1 MTSVIATIDTTE
13 AGPIDKSVAVVATH
27 QTTEF
32 TPKLL
37 SKYYARLFPYRL
49 MHAWLSYDTSYLQPK
64 VAASITQSATSKNL
78 FSRREFSFTIEPTP
92 GEEIYIRYQSF
103 ETESEF
109 AAAVNKR
116 RPTKIDIGAVFTFC
130 PRDHLALQGS
140 NTRKFSTEQR
150 ELVFD
155 VDLTDYDDVR
165 KCGCSKANIC
175 HKCWKLMTMAMKVV
189 DAGLRE
195 DFGFENI
202 AWIYSG
208 RRGVHAWI
216 SDESAR
222 TLSNEGRSA
231 VASYFQV
238 KSFLVVVVVYIY
250 MELSNPTHSII
261 HPSTCSGCS

>member
-1 MTSVIATIDTTE
+1 
-13 AGPIDKSVAVVATH
+13 
-27 QTTEF
+27 
-32 TPKLL
+32 
-37 SKYYARLFPYRL
+37 
-49 MHAWLSYDTSYLQPK
+49 
-64 VAASITQSATSKNL
+64 
-78 FSRREFSFTIEPTP
+78 
-92 GEEIYIRYQSF
+92 
-103 ETESEF
+103 
-109 AAAVNKR
+109 
-116 RPTKIDIGAVFTFC
+116 
-130 PRDHLALQGS
+130 
-140 NTRKFSTEQR
+140 
-150 ELVFD
+150 
-155 VDLTDYDDVR
+155 
-165 KCGCSKANIC
+165 
-175 HKCWKLMTMAMKVV
+175 MTMAMKVV

-238 KSFLVVVVVYIY
+238 QSFLVVVVVYIY

>member
-1 MTSVIATIDTTE
+1 MTSVLVPDTSVIASEKSSE
-13 AGPIDKSVAVVATH
+13 AVIVPSGDNSPFNPI
-27 QTTEF
+27 
-32 TPKLL
+32 LL
-37 SKYYARLFPYRL
+37 GKYYSKLFPYRFL
-49 MHAWLSYDTSYLQPK
+49 HSWLSYDTSYLQPK
-64 VAASITQSATSKNL
+64 AANAQQSLSSRNL

-116 RPTKIDIGAVFTFC
+116 RPTKIDIGAVFTFS
-130 PRDHLALQGS
+130 PKDHLALQGS
-140 NTRKFSTEQR
+140 STRKFTTEQR

-155 VDLTDYDDVR
+155 VDLTDYDGVR
-165 KCGCSKANIC
+165 KCGCSQANIC
-175 HKCWKLMTMAMKVV
+175 SKCWKMMTMAMKVM

-208 RRGVHAWI
+208 RRGVHAWVC
-216 SDESAR
+216 DETAR

-231 VASYFQV
+231 VATYFQV
-238 KSFLVVVVVYIY
+238 RVPIGV
-250 MELSNPTHSII
+250 II
-261 HPSTCSGCS
+261 SLQSQVLYFRIGL